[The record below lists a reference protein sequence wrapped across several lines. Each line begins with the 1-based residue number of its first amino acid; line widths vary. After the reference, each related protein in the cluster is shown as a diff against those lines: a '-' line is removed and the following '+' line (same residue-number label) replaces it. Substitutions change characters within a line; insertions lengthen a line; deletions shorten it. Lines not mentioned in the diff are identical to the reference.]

1 MSKISVIIAAAG
13 NSTRFGAS
21 EKKTF
26 AMLAGTPVWVHSARV
41 FASHQQVQQ
50 IIIAISPDDESYFV
64 NRFESEI
71 KRFNA
76 KVVLG
81 GAQRSDSVAN
91 ALAAVDSDSDLIAIH
106 DGARPCIDMAL
117 FQGVVDAAEAHG
129 AAIPA
134 VPVAST
140 IKRSGDDQLVS
151 ATVDR
156 SNLHLA
162 QTPQVFVAKVI
173 ADAFEQRGDLQPTD
187 EAQLLEELGIPV
199 AIAPGSR
206 FNIKITQPED
216 LRFAEACLAATKPI
230 QFDAGLKGGTQL
242 R

>member
-13 NSTRFGAS
+13 NSTRFGATG
-21 EKKTF
+21 KKTF

-41 FASHQQVQQ
+41 FASHRQVQQ
-50 IIIAISPDDESYFV
+50 IIVAISPDDESFFV
-64 NRFESEI
+64 ERFEAEI

-81 GAQRSDSVAN
+81 GAERSDSVAN
-91 ALAAVDSDSDLIAIH
+91 ALAAVDADSDLIAIH

-117 FQGVVDAAEAHG
+117 FQGVVDAAETHG

-134 VPVAST
+134 VPVNST
-140 IKRSGDDQLVS
+140 IKRSDSDQLV
-151 ATVDR
+151 AETVDR

-162 QTPQVFVAKVI
+162 QTPQVFKSQVI
-173 ADAFEQRGDLQPTD
+173 RDAYERRGSLQPTD
-187 EAQLLEELGIPV
+187 EAQLLETLGTPV
-199 AIAPGSR
+199 AIAPGTR

-216 LRFAEACLAATKPI
+216 LRFAEACLTATKPI
-230 QFDAGLKGGTQL
+230 QFDAGTDGGPLL

>member
-1 MSKISVIIAAAG
+1 MTKISVIIAAAG

-21 EKKTF
+21 QKKTF
-26 AMLAGTPVWVHSARV
+26 ATLADTPVWVHSAQV

-50 IIIAISPDDESYFV
+50 LIVAISPDDESYFAE
-64 NRFESEI
+64 RFAAEI
-71 KRFNA
+71 KRLGVQ
-76 KVVLG
+76 VVLG
-81 GAQRSDSVAN
+81 GAERSDSVSN

-106 DGARPCIDMAL
+106 DGARPCIDLAL
-117 FQGVVDAAEAHG
+117 FQGIIDAAETHG

-134 VPVAST
+134 IPIAST
-140 IKRSGDDQLVS
+140 IKRSNDAQLVS
-151 ATVDR
+151 ETVDR

-162 QTPQVFVAKVI
+162 QTPQVFATQVI
-173 ADAFEQRGDLQPTD
+173 RDAFERRSELQPTD

-199 AIAPGSR
+199 ALAPGSR

-216 LRFAEACLAATKPI
+216 LRFAEACLNAAKPI
-230 QFDAGLKGGTQL
+230 QVDSGLDGGSLL